1 MSQAKTGLGKL
12 QVPQTGAAASNAP
25 SRSGSKKLTR
35 SGSKLGPKGSKAS
48 SKQPSTVDDADR
60 LPGGWASSAER
71 YKFLQKVRRD
81 EGYRENEREERLEA
95 LMEARTHALRLQNCW
110 PLWEDEQVRNSLL
123 DAIQAPNPERGKSLY
138 VDEGPPPNHPSVRT
152 AALGILVQLALDE
165 GVREHMA
172 QDTLLR
178 ESLVEALRLEPAAA
192 MEAAEATAVAASAS
206 SRPGTSGTLG
216 EKDEAEDL
224 TPPIPVQSRAQQ
236 LLAMLVPVRAC
247 AKALRRPADAGL
259 PVEEDFDYVWME
271 ESEEEEI
278 NEDDPIVEVL
288 TEAGKEYQATQ
299 MEGTGEPAK
308 AEMQDADGDA
318 SSQGDPDALLAEVE
332 DILYAKKASSDQDL
346 LDVLAMTACPPNPK
360 ELQQLPPWRPG
371 AAQSRRLD
379 TLWTFAATRNN
390 AENTRLWRCDK
401 VRETL
406 LFSAEV
412 TQPDCVR
419 ISSLG
424 ALTALMARDEN
435 KVSMWEDEGVRKAF
449 VLGASEQI
457 SAPLDATGET
467 KAGGQESEVKHLRP
481 QRLEVRLQA
490 MLGLSML
497 AESDEL
503 REEIW
508 KDKRLVA
515 SVQNAVET
523 PGPLRPIGLQ
533 VLQHLSQSAEIQAD
547 MVKCGIR
554 ELLATRLPDL
564 EKHQHR
570 ACEIAHNRLLAV

>member
-1 MSQAKTGLGKL
+1 
-12 QVPQTGAAASNAP
+12 
-25 SRSGSKKLTR
+25 
-35 SGSKLGPKGSKAS
+35 
-48 SKQPSTVDDADR
+48 
-60 LPGGWASSAER
+60 
-71 YKFLQKVRRD
+71 
-81 EGYRENEREERLEA
+81 
-95 LMEARTHALRLQNCW
+95 
-110 PLWEDEQVRNSLL
+110 
-123 DAIQAPNPERGKSLY
+123 
-138 VDEGPPPNHPSVRT
+138 
-152 AALGILVQLALDE
+152 
-165 GVREHMA
+165 
-172 QDTLLR
+172 
-178 ESLVEALRLEPAAA
+178 
-192 MEAAEATAVAASAS
+192 
-206 SRPGTSGTLG
+206 
-216 EKDEAEDL
+216 
-224 TPPIPVQSRAQQ
+224 
-236 LLAMLVPVRAC
+236 MLVPVRAC
-247 AKALRRPADAGL
+247 AKALRRPADAGFT
-259 PVEEDFDYVWME
+259 VEEDFDYVWME

-278 NEDDPIVEVL
+278 KEDDPIVEVL
-288 TEAGKEYQATQ
+288 SEAGQEDQSTQ
-299 MEGTGEPAK
+299 VEGTDEPAK
-308 AEMQDADGDA
+308 VEMQDAEGDA

-332 DILYAKKASSDQDL
+332 DILYAKKPSSDQDL

-401 VRETL
+401 VRDAL
-406 LFSAEV
+406 LSSAEV

-435 KVSMWEDEGVRKAF
+435 KISMWEDEGVRKAF

-457 SAPLDATGET
+457 SAPLDDATGET
-467 KAGGQESEVKHLRP
+467 KESEVKHLRP
-481 QRLEVRLQA
+481 QRVEVRLQA

-515 SVQNAVET
+515 SVQNAVES
-523 PGPLRPIGLQ
+523 PGPLRPIGLH
-533 VLQHLSQSAEIQAD
+533 VLQHLSQSTEIQAD

-570 ACEIAHNRLLAV
+570 ACEIAHDRLLAV